1 MAKYFST
8 VFLSI
13 RLKPI
18 AIPNRIYTLLKCKY
32 SSNPEQCHGNSESQN
47 ENDLIEIKRQRLLKI
62 AIIGVPNAGKSSLI
76 NSIIQRPICP
86 YSCKVHTTRSSVR
99 AVQSV
104 DDTQLV
110 FLDTPGLVDST
121 EIAKY
126 NLERTFANDSV
137 NSIEEADIIG
147 VIHDVSNRYTRNHLD
162 PKVLRLLHLYPNK
175 DSFLVLNKIDLLKS
189 KSYLL
194 DLARSLTCY
203 KHNNI
208 HIPGP
213 YTMTSE
219 KRKTHESLKIQER
232 MLGKKI
238 TKSVGWENFKDVF
251 MVSAI
256 HSLGSSDI
264 KDYLLQKSKP
274 SPWIFPKDVLTDKED
289 HKLVLHIIESILY
302 DFLPNEVP
310 YNLKVEME
318 YYEVSREGNIHIVVL
333 IHCNTP
339 RIEKLVMGKRG
350 SRIRNIAKTSEQQLR
365 NLFLTDVFLKM
376 VVTDKQKYSVQQMAD
391 TLVS

>member
-1 MAKYFST
+1 MAKCLSAI
-8 VFLSI
+8 FLSI
-13 RLKPI
+13 GLKPI
-18 AIPNRIYTLLKCKY
+18 VIPNRVQSLLKCNY
-32 SSNPEQCHGNSESQN
+32 SLNTEQFHRNGDDQN
-47 ENDLIEIKRQRLLKI
+47 ENESIEINRQRLLKI
-62 AIIGVPNAGKSSLI
+62 AIIGVPNAGKSSII
-76 NSIIQRPICP
+76 NSIVQRNICP

-99 AVQSV
+99 AVRTV
-104 DDTQLV
+104 NDTQLV

-121 EIAKY
+121 EITKY
-126 NLERTFANDSV
+126 NLEKTFANDSV

-147 VIHDVSNRYTRNHLD
+147 VIHDVSNRYTRNRLD

-208 HIPGP
+208 HVPEP
-213 YTMTSE
+213 YAMTSE
-219 KRKTHESLKIQER
+219 KIRTHESSKIQER
-232 MLGKKI
+232 KLEKTVKQS
-238 TKSVGWENFKDVF
+238 TGWANFKDVF

-264 KDYLLQKSKP
+264 EDYLLQKSKP
-274 SPWIFPKDVLTDKED
+274 SPWMFSKDILTDKED
-289 HKLVLHIIESILY
+289 HKLVLHMIESILY
-302 DFLPNEVP
+302 DSLPNEVP

-318 YYEVSREGNIHIVVL
+318 YYEVSQEGNIHIVVL

-339 RIEKLVMGKRG
+339 RIEKLVMGKKG
-350 SRIRNIAKTSEQQLR
+350 NRIRNIARTSEQHLR

-376 VVTDKQKYSVQQMAD
+376 VVTDKLKCPVQHTAD
-391 TLVS
+391 NLRQ

>member
-1 MAKYFST
+1 MSTIRNILNGDDVDEDFPNLTPGEFTQFKYAKITSCDVERSFS
-8 VFLSI
+8 
-13 RLKPI
+13 
-18 AIPNRIYTLLKCKY
+18 KY
-32 SSNPEQCHGNSESQN
+32 KN
-47 ENDLIEIKRQRLLKI
+47 IM
-62 AIIGVPNAGKSSLI
+62 
-76 NSIIQRPICP
+76 
-86 YSCKVHTTRSSVR
+86 RSSVR

-208 HIPGP
+208 HIPEP
-213 YTMTSE
+213 YTMTPE
-219 KRKTHESLKIQER
+219 KRRTHESLKIQER

-238 TKSVGWENFKDVF
+238 MKSVGWENFKDVF

-264 KDYLLQKSKP
+264 KV
-274 SPWIFPKDVLTDKED
+274 I
-289 HKLVLHIIESILY
+289 
-302 DFLPNEVP
+302 PNEVP

-365 NLFLTDVFLKM
+365 NLFLTDVFLKL
-376 VVTDKQKYSVQQMAD
+376 VVTDKQKHTVQQMTD

>member
-8 VFLSI
+8 VFLTI
-13 RLKPI
+13 GLKPI
-18 AIPNRIYTLLKCKY
+18 AIPNRIYTFLKCKY
-32 SSNPEQCHGNSESQN
+32 SLNPEPCHNNSDNQN
-47 ENDLIEIKRQRLLKI
+47 KNNFIEIKHQRLLKI
-62 AIIGVPNAGKSSLI
+62 AIIGVPNAGKSSII
-76 NSIIQRPICP
+76 NSIVQRNICP

-99 AVQSV
+99 AVRNV
-104 DDTQLV
+104 DNTQLV

-126 NLERTFANDSV
+126 NLEKSFANDSV

-175 DSFLVLNKIDLLKS
+175 DSFLILNKIDLLKS

-194 DLARSLTCY
+194 DLARSLTCH
-203 KHNNI
+203 KHNKI
-208 HIPGP
+208 HIPEP
-213 YTMTSE
+213 NTMTSE
-219 KRKTHESLKIQER
+219 KKRTHESIKIQER

-238 TKSVGWENFKDVF
+238 AGSIGWENFKDVF

-256 HSLGSSDI
+256 HNLGSSDI
-264 KDYLLQKSKP
+264 EEYLLQKSKP
-274 SPWIFPKDVLTDKED
+274 SPWIFAKDVLTDKED
-289 HKLVLHIIESILY
+289 HKLVIHTIESILY
-302 DFLPNEVP
+302 DNLPNEVP
-310 YNLKVEME
+310 YNLEVEME
-318 YYEVSREGNIHIVVL
+318 YYEVSREGSIHIVVL

-339 RIEKLVMGKRG
+339 RIEKLVMGKKG
-350 SRIRNIAKTSEQQLR
+350 HRIRNIAKKSEQHLR

-376 VVTDKQKYSVQQMAD
+376 VVSDKLKHSVQHMAD
-391 TLVS
+391 S